1 MSARTATSMAVTGA
15 TAAGLLPSASRE
27 LSAETG
33 WPSLAPLSS
42 AGPATPAAVT
52 PVPGALP
59 SAPVV
64 ANAEQLAMQLQL
76 QLRDGVQK
84 ATVRLHPEALGEL
97 QVSVETAE
105 QQVRVVVA
113 ARQPEAV
120 EWLQQSSSRLQAAL
134 DAAGFSDVDVDVRQD
149 SGGEQPSDFQQTL
162 DQGSQQGAADRNDKM
177 SSPKAAAGP
186 SNRGSDRPDGLD
198 TWA

>member
-1 MSARTATSMAVTGA
+1 MAVTGA

-52 PVPGALP
+52 QVPGALP

-162 DQGSQQGAADRNDKM
+162 DQGSQAGAADRNDKM
-177 SSPKAAAGP
+177 STPKAAAGH